1 MASEALTPDSQAED
15 LNFSDIPNGLA
26 ALKVVPFA
34 GRAVVKRFQKGSGLR
49 VRRGF
54 RFQNGLA
61 FGDGAFGCSGCGLRS
76 NDSA

>member
-34 GRAVVKRFQKGSGLR
+34 GRAVTPTLIMVVLLMMMMMRMMMR
-49 VRRGF
+49 I
-54 RFQNGLA
+54 
-61 FGDGAFGCSGCGLRS
+61 
-76 NDSA
+76 